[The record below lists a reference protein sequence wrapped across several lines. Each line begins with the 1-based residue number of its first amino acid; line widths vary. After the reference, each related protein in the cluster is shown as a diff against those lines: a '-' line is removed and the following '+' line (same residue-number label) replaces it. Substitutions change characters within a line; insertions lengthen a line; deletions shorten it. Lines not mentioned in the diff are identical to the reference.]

1 MLNTKTDR
9 KYWEDAVTSLF
20 IPKYA
25 GSVIAGEAELNDM
38 ENKMVT
44 DEISYAVTKDIEG

>member
-20 IPKYA
+20 IHA

-38 ENKMVT
+38 EIKMVT